1 MYCFVCV
8 FLLTF
13 IDMRHLNEMYGYV
26 HVLQKHQM
34 IRLGMVLGL
43 DYIKLTGKMDSP
55 LFHEDVIKAWL
66 LKEDYVT
73 EDVKR
78 RPTWANLV
86 AALRHDTVGQNGV
99 ANLIYNHKGLKF
111 L

>member
-1 MYCFVCV
+1 
-8 FLLTF
+8 
-13 IDMRHLNEMYGYV
+13 MRHLNEIYGYV

-78 RPTWANLV
+78 KPTWANLV

-99 ANLIYNHKGLKF
+99 ASLIYNHKGLKF
-111 L
+111 FQDTICM